1 METPGGHPKRKSGLR
16 GRWLLAG
23 LSALVAVSCGSSPKT
38 PSIEVRGP
46 ISLLELFPQAEKR
59 AMASQIKVDDLIKIV
74 SVALPA
80 GTDAA
85 IFQHPPTRLI
95 YHLKLIQPV
104 RLETA
109 VALLPEAWNQKG
121 DGVLFYIAV
130 DTGTGQ
136 PEYLFQQQ
144 IGPEQMLDMQEWQT
158 VSVDLTAYRNQQV
171 QLIFGTDPGRN
182 ADYANDL
189 AVWKEPRIVRAPGG

>member
-1 METPGGHPKRKSGLR
+1 M
-16 GRWLLAG
+16 LLAG
-23 LSALVAVSCGSSPKT
+23 LGALLLSSCRSSPGT
-38 PSIEVRGP
+38 PDIEVSGP

-59 AMASQIKVDDLIKIV
+59 AMASQINVDDFIKIV
-74 SVALPA
+74 SVAFPG
-80 GTDAA
+80 GTDVA

-95 YHLKLIQPV
+95 YHLKLSQAV

-109 VALLPEAWNQKG
+109 VALMPEAWNQKG

-136 PEYLFQQQ
+136 PEYLFQQL
-144 IGPEQMLDMQEWQT
+144 IGPEQMADMQEWQT

-182 ADYANDL
+182 ADWANDL
-189 AVWKEPRIVRAPGG
+189 AVWKEPRIVDVSLRRGEAQDEQD